1 MSKFQLDNFISKTE
15 NIEKSD
21 PFPDFIESELKDNL
35 IGWLSR
41 ATDKQ
46 SKSLN
51 VVLEIYHEITSKIE
65 NKIDLKIN
73 ERKIILS
80 RVAEIAGVDK
90 SNLTER
96 RTPELCDLVHELNIE
111 LQRLWKLTSRKSKT
125 TQLTKK
131 ELAQELTRVK
141 RELANEKD
149 KNIGKILTDLL
160 NNSIYSEKKT
170 LADKNAQL
178 ENEVIEL
185 QKQNAQLKV
194 LLKSHNLKNLNGK

>member
-21 PFPDFIESELKDNL
+21 PFPDFIESELKNNL

-51 VVLEIYHEITSKIE
+51 VVLETYHEIKSKIE

-80 RVAEIAGVDK
+80 RVAEIARVDK

-96 RTPELCDLVHELNIE
+96 RTPELCALVHELNIE

-141 RELANEKD
+141 RELDNERD

-194 LLKSHNLKNLNGK
+194 LLKSHNLKIVKN

>member
-1 MSKFQLDNFISKTE
+1 MSKFQLDNFISKTG
-15 NIEKSD
+15 NVEKSD

-35 IGWLSR
+35 IGWLSS

-51 VVLEIYHEITSKIE
+51 VVLETYHEIISKIE
-65 NKIDLKIN
+65 KKIDLKIN

-80 RVAEIAGVDK
+80 RVAEIARVDK

-96 RTPELCDLVHELNIE
+96 RTPELCALVRELNIE
-111 LQRLWKLTSRKSKT
+111 IQRLWKLTSRKSKT
-125 TQLTKK
+125 TQLTKN

-141 RELANEKD
+141 RELANERD
-149 KNIGKILTDLL
+149 KNIGKILTALL

-194 LLKSHNLKNLNGK
+194 LLKSHNLKIVKN

>member
-1 MSKFQLDNFISKTE
+1 M
-15 NIEKSD
+15 
-21 PFPDFIESELKDNL
+21 
-35 IGWLSR
+35 
-41 ATDKQ
+41 
-46 SKSLN
+46 
-51 VVLEIYHEITSKIE
+51 
-65 NKIDLKIN
+65 
-73 ERKIILS
+73 
-80 RVAEIAGVDK
+80 
-90 SNLTER
+90 
-96 RTPELCDLVHELNIE
+96 HELNIE

-194 LLKSHNLKNLNGK
+194 LLKSHNLKIVKN

>member
-21 PFPDFIESELKDNL
+21 PFPDFIDSELKDNL

-51 VVLEIYHEITSKIE
+51 VVLETYHEITSKIE
-65 NKIDLKIN
+65 KKIDLKIN

-90 SNLTER
+90 SNLTDR
-96 RTPELCDLVHELNIE
+96 RTPELCALVHELNIE

-141 RELANEKD
+141 RELDNERD

-194 LLKSHNLKNLNGK
+194 LLKSHNLKIVKN

>member
-1 MSKFQLDNFISKTE
+1 MSKFQLDNFISKTG
-15 NIEKSD
+15 NVEKSD
-21 PFPDFIESELKDNL
+21 TFPDFIESELKDNL

-51 VVLEIYHEITSKIE
+51 VVLETYHEIISKIE
-65 NKIDLKIN
+65 KKIDLKIN

-96 RTPELCDLVHELNIE
+96 RTPELCALVHELNIE
-111 LQRLWKLTSRKSKT
+111 IQRLWKLTSRKSKT

-141 RELANEKD
+141 RELANERD
-149 KNIGKILTDLL
+149 KNIGKILTAFL

-194 LLKSHNLKNLNGK
+194 LLKSHNLKIVKN

>member
-1 MSKFQLDNFISKTE
+1 MSKFQLDNFISKTG
-15 NIEKSD
+15 NVEKSD
-21 PFPDFIESELKDNL
+21 TFPDFIESELKDNL

-51 VVLEIYHEITSKIE
+51 VVLETYHEIISKIE
-65 NKIDLKIN
+65 KKIDLKIN

-96 RTPELCDLVHELNIE
+96 RTPELCALVHELNIE
-111 LQRLWKLTSRKSKT
+111 IQRLWKLTSRKSKT

-141 RELANEKD
+141 RELANERD
-149 KNIGKILTDLL
+149 KNIGKILTALL

-194 LLKSHNLKNLNGK
+194 LLKSHNLKIVKN

>member
-65 NKIDLKIN
+65 KKTDLKIN

-80 RVAEIAGVDK
+80 RVAEIAGVNK

-96 RTPELCDLVHELNIE
+96 RTPELCDLVRELNIE
-111 LQRLWKLTSRKSKT
+111 LQRLWKLKSRKSKT

-141 RELANEKD
+141 RELANERD

-194 LLKSHNLKNLNGK
+194 LLKSHNLKIVKN

>member
-1 MSKFQLDNFISKTE
+1 MSKFQLDNFISKTG
-15 NIEKSD
+15 NVEKSD

-35 IGWLSR
+35 ISWLSS

-51 VVLEIYHEITSKIE
+51 VVLETYHEIISKIE
-65 NKIDLKIN
+65 KKIDLKIN

-80 RVAEIAGVDK
+80 RVAEIARVDK

-96 RTPELCDLVHELNIE
+96 RTPELCALVRELNIE
-111 LQRLWKLTSRKSKT
+111 IQRLWKLTSRKSKT
-125 TQLTKK
+125 TQLTKN

-141 RELANEKD
+141 RELANERD
-149 KNIGKILTDLL
+149 KNIGKILTALL

-194 LLKSHNLKNLNGK
+194 LLKSHNLKIVKN

>member
-1 MSKFQLDNFISKTE
+1 MSKFQLDNFISKTG
-15 NIEKSD
+15 NVEKSD
-21 PFPDFIESELKDNL
+21 TFPDFIESELKDNL

-51 VVLEIYHEITSKIE
+51 VVLETYHEIISKIE
-65 NKIDLKIN
+65 KKIDLKIN

-80 RVAEIAGVDK
+80 RVAEIARVDK

-96 RTPELCDLVHELNIE
+96 RTPELCALVRELNIE
-111 LQRLWKLTSRKSKT
+111 IQRLWKLTSRKSKT
-125 TQLTKK
+125 TQLTKN

-141 RELANEKD
+141 RELANERD
-149 KNIGKILTDLL
+149 KNIGKILTALL

-170 LADKNAQL
+170 LADKNVQL

-194 LLKSHNLKNLNGK
+194 LLKSHNLKIVKN

>member
-65 NKIDLKIN
+65 KKIDLTIN

-80 RVAEIAGVDK
+80 RVAEIVGFDK

-96 RTPELCDLVHELNIE
+96 RTPELCALVHELNIE

-194 LLKSHNLKNLNGK
+194 LLKSHNLKIVKN

>member
-80 RVAEIAGVDK
+80 RVAEIVGFDK

-194 LLKSHNLKNLNGK
+194 LLKSHNLKIVKN

>member
-15 NIEKSD
+15 NVEKSD
-21 PFPDFIESELKDNL
+21 TFPDFIESELKDNL

-51 VVLEIYHEITSKIE
+51 VVLETYHEIISKIE
-65 NKIDLKIN
+65 KKIDLKIN

-80 RVAEIAGVDK
+80 RVAEIARVDK

-96 RTPELCDLVHELNIE
+96 RTPELCALVRELNIE
-111 LQRLWKLTSRKSKT
+111 IQRLWKLTPRKSKT
-125 TQLTKK
+125 TQLTKN

-141 RELANEKD
+141 RELANERD
-149 KNIGKILTDLL
+149 KNIGKILTALL

-194 LLKSHNLKNLNGK
+194 LLKSHNLKIVKN

>member
-80 RVAEIAGVDK
+80 RVAEIVGFDK

-96 RTPELCDLVHELNIE
+96 RTPELCALVHELNIE

-141 RELANEKD
+141 RELANERD

-194 LLKSHNLKNLNGK
+194 LLKSHNLKIVKN

>member
-21 PFPDFIESELKDNL
+21 PFPDFIDRELKDNL

-96 RTPELCDLVHELNIE
+96 RTPELCALVHELNIE

-141 RELANEKD
+141 RELDNERD

-178 ENEVIEL
+178 EDEVIEL

-194 LLKSHNLKNLNGK
+194 LLKSHNLKIVKN

>member
-65 NKIDLKIN
+65 KKIDLTIN

-80 RVAEIAGVDK
+80 RVAEIVGFDK

-96 RTPELCDLVHELNIE
+96 RTPELCALVHELNIE

-141 RELANEKD
+141 RELANERD

-194 LLKSHNLKNLNGK
+194 LLKSHNLKIVKN

>member
-1 MSKFQLDNFISKTE
+1 MSKFQLDNFISKTG
-15 NIEKSD
+15 NVEKSD
-21 PFPDFIESELKDNL
+21 TFPDFIESELKDNL

-51 VVLEIYHEITSKIE
+51 VVFETYHEIISKIE
-65 NKIDLKIN
+65 KKIDLKIN

-80 RVAEIAGVDK
+80 RVAEIARVDK

-96 RTPELCDLVHELNIE
+96 RTPELCALVRELNIE
-111 LQRLWKLTSRKSKT
+111 IQRLWKLTSRKSKT
-125 TQLTKK
+125 TQLTKN

-141 RELANEKD
+141 RELANERD
-149 KNIGKILTDLL
+149 KNIGKILTALL

-170 LADKNAQL
+170 LADKNVQL

-194 LLKSHNLKNLNGK
+194 LLKSHNLKIVKN

>member
-65 NKIDLKIN
+65 KKIDLTIN

-80 RVAEIAGVDK
+80 RVAEIVGFDK

-194 LLKSHNLKNLNGK
+194 LLKSHNLKIVKN

>member
-96 RTPELCDLVHELNIE
+96 RTPELCALVHELNIE

-194 LLKSHNLKNLNGK
+194 LLKSHNLKIVKN

>member
-73 ERKIILS
+73 ERK
-80 RVAEIAGVDK
+80 
-90 SNLTER
+90 T
-96 RTPELCDLVHELNIE
+96 
-111 LQRLWKLTSRKSKT
+111 
-125 TQLTKK
+125 
-131 ELAQELTRVK
+131 
-141 RELANEKD
+141 
-149 KNIGKILTDLL
+149 
-160 NNSIYSEKKT
+160 
-170 LADKNAQL
+170 
-178 ENEVIEL
+178 
-185 QKQNAQLKV
+185 
-194 LLKSHNLKNLNGK
+194 

>member
-96 RTPELCDLVHELNIE
+96 RTPELCALVHELNIE

-125 TQLTKK
+125 TQ
-131 ELAQELTRVK
+131 
-141 RELANEKD
+141 
-149 KNIGKILTDLL
+149 
-160 NNSIYSEKKT
+160 Y
-170 LADKNAQL
+170 
-178 ENEVIEL
+178 
-185 QKQNAQLKV
+185 
-194 LLKSHNLKNLNGK
+194 

>member
-65 NKIDLKIN
+65 KKIDLTIN

-80 RVAEIAGVDK
+80 RVAEIVGFDK

-141 RELANEKD
+141 RELANERD

-194 LLKSHNLKNLNGK
+194 LLKSHNLKIVKN

>member
-15 NIEKSD
+15 NVEKSD
-21 PFPDFIESELKDNL
+21 TFPDFIESELKDNL

-51 VVLEIYHEITSKIE
+51 VVLETYHEIISKIE
-65 NKIDLKIN
+65 KKIDLKIN

-80 RVAEIAGVDK
+80 RVAEIARVDK

-96 RTPELCDLVHELNIE
+96 RTPELCALVRELNIE
-111 LQRLWKLTSRKSKT
+111 IQRLWKLTARKSKT
-125 TQLTKK
+125 TQLTKN

-141 RELANEKD
+141 RELANERD
-149 KNIGKILTDLL
+149 KNIGKILTALL

-194 LLKSHNLKNLNGK
+194 LLKSHNLKIVKN

>member
-1 MSKFQLDNFISKTE
+1 MSKFQLDNFISKTG
-15 NIEKSD
+15 NVEKSD

-35 IGWLSR
+35 IGWLSS

-51 VVLEIYHEITSKIE
+51 VVLETYHEIISKIE
-65 NKIDLKIN
+65 KKIDLKIN

-80 RVAEIAGVDK
+80 RVAEIARVDK

-96 RTPELCDLVHELNIE
+96 RTPELCALVRELNIE

-125 TQLTKK
+125 TQLTKN

-141 RELANEKD
+141 RELANERD
-149 KNIGKILTDLL
+149 KNIGKILTALL

-194 LLKSHNLKNLNGK
+194 LLKSHNLKIVKN

>member
-21 PFPDFIESELKDNL
+21 PFPDFIDRELKDNL

-65 NKIDLKIN
+65 KKIDLKIN

-80 RVAEIAGVDK
+80 RVAEIARVDK

-96 RTPELCDLVHELNIE
+96 RTPELCALVHELNIE

-141 RELANEKD
+141 RELDNERD

-178 ENEVIEL
+178 EDEVIEL

-194 LLKSHNLKNLNGK
+194 LLKSHNLKIVKN

>member
-65 NKIDLKIN
+65 KKIDLKIN

-80 RVAEIAGVDK
+80 RVAEIAGVNK

-96 RTPELCDLVHELNIE
+96 RTPELCDLVRELNIE
-111 LQRLWKLTSRKSKT
+111 LQRLWKLKSRKSKT

-141 RELANEKD
+141 RELANERD

-194 LLKSHNLKNLNGK
+194 LLKSHNLKIVKN